1 MAGKSAGDKPDEKQT
16 FEAAYQQLEDT
27 VQALESGGLSLDQ
40 ATKLYEEGTKLAKAC
55 NELLI
60 AAELRISR
68 LQTSVGEQMRFIDGD
83 SNDDYDSDDDDKAEP

>member
-1 MAGKSAGDKPDEKQT
+1 MASESASDNHEEQT
-16 FEAAYQQLEDT
+16 FEAAYHKLEKT

-55 NELLI
+55 NELLS

-68 LQTSVGEQMRFIDGD
+68 LQTSVGEQMRLMD
-83 SNDDYDSDDDDKAEP
+83 SNSDDDESDDEDDD

>member
-1 MAGKSAGDKPDEKQT
+1 MAGKSTGDKPDEKQT

-55 NELLI
+55 NELLN

>member
-1 MAGKSAGDKPDEKQT
+1 MAGKSTGDKPDEKQT
-16 FEAAYQQLEDT
+16 FGAAYQQLEDT

-55 NELLI
+55 NELLN

-83 SNDDYDSDDDDKAEP
+83 SNDDDDLDDDDKAED

>member
-1 MAGKSAGDKPDEKQT
+1 MAGRSTGDKPDEKQT

-55 NELLI
+55 NELLN